1 MKKLLIFVFSFL
13 TLNLSAANIL
23 RGPYTQDPEPTTA
36 VIRFSTD
43 EPTTAWVQ
51 YGPQGNCSLVM
62 TNSPKQRNHVITLH
76 GLIPNTQFC
85 YKVYVQNADET
96 GVQEAQSGTFTT
108 AYSAERKEL
117 SFLVLGN
124 TSDPNNNAGE
134 IKKQLAQSMLNH
146 KADFLIHTG
155 NIATEG
161 KAANAYKDFYEP
173 FKEVLKQMP
182 YMAAIGQDEYGPN
195 RADKTGKSF
204 LAENYRP
211 LNSMPWSKGTPNYFS
226 YDSANARIIFVDTNN
241 LYDALFAPPLERNS
255 KQYDWLKNA
264 LATAGSDKWKIVV
277 LHHPV
282 YSSGASE
289 DRLSQV
295 LAPLFE
301 AHKVNLVLQGHQGA
315 YERTKPIKAA
325 QSGKA
330 GPTYVTIGGAG
341 RSFEPASYNNEW
353 TAKYYATPHFAEIKI
368 VDRKLSLR
376 IFTHEDKKIDALD
389 IYF

>member
-1 MKKLLIFVFSFL
+1 MKKFLFFILICF
-13 TLNLSAANIL
+13 TLNLNGAQIV
-23 RGPYTQDPEPTTA
+23 RGPYSQDPEPTTA
-36 VIRFSTD
+36 VLRFSTD
-43 EPTTAWVQ
+43 EPSSAWIE
-51 YGPQGNCSLVM
+51 YGPKGNCSLVM
-62 TNSPKQRNHVITLH
+62 TNSPKQKNHIITLH

-85 YKVYVQNADET
+85 YKVYVENSQGT

-108 AYSAERKEL
+108 AYTAERKEL
-117 SFLVLGN
+117 NFLVLGN
-124 TSDPNNNAGE
+124 TSDPNNNATQ
-134 IKKQLAQSMLNH
+134 IKKQLAGAMLGH

-161 KAANAYKDFYEP
+161 LASNAYTDFFEP
-173 FKEVLKQMP
+173 FKEVLKTMP
-182 YMAAIGQDEYGPN
+182 YMAAIGQDEYGPH
-195 RADKTGKSF
+195 RAEKEGKGF
-204 LAENYRP
+204 LNANYKP

-226 YDSANARIIFVDTNN
+226 YDTANARIIFIDTNN
-241 LYDALFAPPLERNS
+241 LYDALFAPKIDKDSN
-255 KQYDWLKNA
+255 QYAWLKNA

-289 DRLSQV
+289 DKLSQL

-315 YERTKPIKAA
+315 YERTKPIRSAKAD
-325 QSGKA
+325 KA
-330 GPTYVTIGGAG
+330 GPIYITIGGAG
-341 RSFEPASYNNEW
+341 RSFEPASYDNEW
-353 TAKYYATPHFAEIKI
+353 TSKYYATPHFAHIQI

-376 IFTHEDKKIDALD
+376 IYSHENKKIDALD

>member
-1 MKKLLIFVFSFL
+1 MKKLLIFVFCCLALS
-13 TLNLSAANIL
+13 LNAANIV
-23 RGPYTQDPEPTTA
+23 RGPYTQDPELTTA

-43 EPTTAWVQ
+43 EPSAAWIE
-51 YGPQGNCSLVM
+51 YGPNGNCSLVM
-62 TNSPKQRNHVITLH
+62 TNSPKQRNHSITLH

-85 YKVYVQNADET
+85 YKVYVENADGT
-96 GVQEAQSGTFTT
+96 GVQAAQEGTFST
-108 AYSAERKEL
+108 AYSPERKEL
-117 SFLVLGN
+117 NFLVLGN
-124 TSDPNNNAGE
+124 TADPNNNASG
-134 IKKQLAQSMLNH
+134 IKNQLAQSMLNH

-161 KAANAYKDFYEP
+161 HIANVYKDFYEP
-173 FKEVLKQMP
+173 FKEVLKKMP
-182 YMAAIGQDEYGPN
+182 YMAALGQDEYGPN
-195 RADKTGKSF
+195 KDEQAGKGF
-204 LAENYRP
+204 LSANYRP
-211 LNSMPWSKGTPNYFS
+211 INSMPWSKGTPNYYY
-226 YDSANARIIFVDTNN
+226 YDSANARVIVIDTNN
-241 LYDALFAPPLERNS
+241 LYDAIFAPKLERNS
-255 KQYDWLKNA
+255 PQYEWLKST
-264 LATAGSDKWKIVV
+264 LAKTGADKWKIVV

-289 DRLSQV
+289 DRLSQF

-325 QSGKA
+325 QSSKN
-330 GPTYVTIGGAG
+330 GPIYVTIGGAG

-353 TAKYYATPHFAEIKI
+353 SAKYYATPHFAYIQI

-376 IFTHEDKKIDALD
+376 IYTHEDKKIDALD